1 MWARLPDKRGLSMLE
16 LRPSSLNV
24 EMFERMAWYVFLEL
38 VRTLLAVSPD
48 GMFWGILDDWYRS

>member
-1 MWARLPDKRGLSMLE
+1 MLE